1 MEVYSRQQIVQVTGT
16 DRHPASLATL
26 QSHMVV
32 QDFFVIQGLDTLWEA
47 FLRSSNSSV
56 VKDAGEFITQ
66 LHLCLREP
74 SDRTSD
80 VWGR

>member
-1 MEVYSRQQIVQVTGT
+1 MIRSINGT
-16 DRHPASLATL
+16 PHADVLTPR
-26 QSHMVV
+26 QSHIVV
-32 QDFFVIQGLDTLWEA
+32 QDFFGIQGLDTLWEA

-56 VKDAGEFITQ
+56 VKDAGEFLTQ
-66 LHLCLREP
+66 LHLRLREP